1 MRKLLTPRQM
11 RDMEREYMDQTRTP
25 SAQLM
30 ERAARTLCDAIA
42 DLYGADRTVYFAC
55 GPGGNGGD
63 GYACARMYAR
73 EGGIAVAIEAAPAAT
88 PDARLMRER
97 AQEAGVVVTADWR
110 GLPEPDIWVD
120 ALFGTGLSRA
130 PEGEAAEL
138 IERMNSDSS
147 DVIAV
152 DIPSGLNGRDGR
164 AFAACVCADITI
176 TFQRAKTGHYLGDG
190 MDMCGDILVRDI
202 GIPDAFLPEDAAL
215 HVNYSDVK
223 PRRRRRNT
231 HKGDYGRVMIIAGSR
246 GMAGAAAICA
256 LAAMRSGAGLTTVAC
271 PEGILNIIQTLA
283 PCATC
288 LPLEEENG
296 CISDGAAQKLGRAL
310 EGADSVVIGC
320 GIGRGCGREII
331 RAALEC
337 GKPAVVDADALN
349 IISTDEGLKAL
360 LCERHVITPH
370 PGEARRLLGRDMG
383 DPMDDA
389 RDLQAMGPCVI
400 LKGASSVI
408 CTGKGVYISS
418 SGCPG
423 MAKGGS
429 GDALAG
435 MLGAIMAQGVAP
447 ERAAYVASE
456 LHGLAGEAAQEEFG
470 ERGMLATDL
479 VEMISEVLI

>member
-11 RDMEREYMDQTRTP
+11 RDMERSYMDQTRTP
-25 SAQLM
+25 SAELM
-30 ERAARTLCDAIA
+30 ERAARTLCDAIVE
-42 DLYGADRTVYFAC
+42 LYGSERTVYFAC

-73 EGGIAVAIEAAPAAT
+73 EGGIAVAIEAAPAAS
-88 PDARLMRER
+88 PDARLMKER
-97 AQEAGVVVTADWR
+97 LEEDEGTVTTDWR

-164 AFAACVCADITI
+164 AFETCVCADITI

-202 GIPDAFLPEDAAL
+202 GIPDAFLPEDAAM

-223 PRRRRRNT
+223 PLGRRRNT
-231 HKGDYGRVMIIAGSR
+231 HKGDYGRLMIIAGSR

-271 PEGILNIIQTLA
+271 PEGILNIVQTLA

-288 LPLEEENG
+288 LPLEEKNG
-296 CISDGAAQKLGRAL
+296 CISDAAVAELESAL
-310 EGADSVVIGC
+310 KKADGVVIGC
-320 GIGRGCGREII
+320 GVGRNCGREII

-337 GKPAVVDADALN
+337 GKPAVIDADALN
-349 IISTDEGLKAL
+349 IISGDAGLKAL

-370 PGEARRLLGRDMG
+370 PGEAARLLGRDMG
-383 DPMDDA
+383 DPMEDA
-389 RDLQAMGPCVI
+389 EELRAMGPCVI

-408 CTGKGVYISS
+408 CTKKGMYISS

-435 MLGAIMAQGVAP
+435 MLGAIIAQGVAL
-447 ERAAYVASE
+447 ETAAYVASE